1 MLVGIPVSQ
10 LLGVFQGRSE
20 RVSSSVVAQPIAKK
34 TVNAAKAT
42 SRPFETIFIVSILI
56 HDLIAF
62 KDVFLL
68 PFRHDVGDRAVRFDT
83 SDSNLGHELAI
94 AVDEHARIRN

>member
-10 LLGVFQGRSE
+10 LFGVFQGRSE
-20 RVSSSVVAQPIAKK
+20 RVSSSVVAQPVAKK
-34 TVNAAKAT
+34 TVNAANAT
-42 SRPFETIFIVSILI
+42 SKPLETIFIASILI

-68 PFRHDVGDRAVRFDT
+68 PFRHDVGDAAIRFNRGD
-83 SDSNLGHELAI
+83 LYLA
-94 AVDEHARIRN
+94 D